1 MVIIGVQNSNERFA
15 KAAQGVSDFPPP
27 QPLFFSKKFR
37 NGIDKMGLI
46 HYNRDKVE
54 R

>member
-15 KAAQGVSDFPPP
+15 KAAQGESDFPPRS
-27 QPLFFSKKFR
+27 PLFFSKKFR

-46 HYNRDKVE
+46 YYNRDKVE

>member
-27 QPLFFSKKFR
+27 AAPFLFKK
-37 NGIDKMGLI
+37 ISEWD
-46 HYNRDKVE
+46 
-54 R
+54 

>member
-1 MVIIGVQNSNERFA
+1 MIIGVQNSNERFA
-15 KAAQGVSDFPPP
+15 KAAQGVSDFPP
-27 QPLFFSKKFR
+27 QPLFFSKKAR

>member
-1 MVIIGVQNSNERFA
+1 MHSFGCFGDTASP
-15 KAAQGVSDFPPP
+15 K
-27 QPLFFSKKFR
+27 QPLFFSKKSR
-37 NGIDKMGLI
+37 NRIDKMGLI